1 VRARNELVAVQEWPI
16 AHEKTLV
23 MLLAGDVGGTK
34 TDLAVFSS
42 DRGVRSPL
50 AEATLPSADYQSLE
64 ALVQEFL
71 SKVRLPVGSASFG
84 VAGPVVAGR
93 AKITNLPWQID
104 EERVGKTLRLS
115 RVRVV
120 NDLDAIAHAVPLL
133 EPGDLETL
141 NPGTPAPGGAIAI
154 IAPGTGLGE
163 AFLTW
168 DGTRYQAHPSEG
180 GHVDFAP
187 ATARELD
194 MLRSLQSR
202 FGHVSYE
209 RVCSGRGLPNIYAYL
224 RESRVA
230 EEPAWLAEQLETAA
244 DRTPVIVEAAQ
255 ADPPCALCVATLD
268 TFVSI
273 MGAEAGNLAL
283 KVLATGGVY
292 VAGGIPRRIL
302 PALERDGFMQAF
314 RRKGRFAEFLD
325 RIPVHVVLNP
335 KVGLMGAA
343 SIGLDARGGA

>member
-1 VRARNELVAVQEWPI
+1 MI
-16 AHEKTLV
+16 
-23 MLLAGDVGGTK
+23 LLAGDIGGTK

-42 DRGVRSPL
+42 DRGVRSPV
-50 AEATLPSADYQSLE
+50 AEATFPSADYESLE

-71 SKVRLPVGSASFG
+71 GKIGLTVDAASFG

-104 EERVGKTLRLS
+104 EGLLEKTLRVS
-115 RVRVV
+115 PVRVV
-120 NDLDAIAHAVPLL
+120 NDLDAIAHAIPLL
-133 EPGDLETL
+133 EPADLATL
-141 NPGTPAPGGAIAI
+141 SAGTPAPGGAIAV

-194 MLRSLQSR
+194 LLRFLQAR
-202 FGHVSYE
+202 FEHVSCE
-209 RVCSGRGLPNIYAYL
+209 RVCSGRGLPNIYQYL
-224 RESRVA
+224 KETGVA
-230 EEPAWLAEQLETAA
+230 KEPAWLAKQLETTT
-244 DRTPVIVEAAQ
+244 DPTPLIVKAAQ
-255 ADPPCALCVATLD
+255 GDPPCALCVATLD
-268 TFVSI
+268 MFVSI

-292 VAGGIPRRIL
+292 VAGGMPRRIL
-302 PALERDGFMQAF
+302 PALKQGAFMQSF
-314 RRKGRFAEFLD
+314 RRKGRFADLLG
-325 RIPVHVVLNP
+325 RLPVHIVLNP
-335 KVGLMGAA
+335 KVGLLGAA
-343 SIGLDARGGA
+343 SLGLDARRDG

>member
-1 VRARNELVAVQEWPI
+1 
-16 AHEKTLV
+16 
-23 MLLAGDVGGTK
+23 LLAGDVGGTK

-42 DRGVRSPL
+42 DRGVRSPI
-50 AEATLPSADYQSLE
+50 AAATLPSASYQSLE
-64 ALVQEFL
+64 ALLQEFL
-71 SKVRLPVGSASFG
+71 GKVRLPVDTASFG

-104 EERVGKTLRLS
+104 EGRVGKTLRLS

-120 NDLDAIAHAVPLL
+120 NDLDAIAYAIPLL
-133 EPGDLETL
+133 EPPDLETL
-141 NPGTPAPGGAIAI
+141 SPGAPAHGGAIAV

-168 DGTRYQAHPSEG
+168 DDKRYRAHPSEG
-180 GHVDFAP
+180 GHADFAP
-187 ATARELD
+187 ATARELN
-194 MLRSLQSR
+194 MLRFLQSR
-202 FGHVSYE
+202 FDHVSFE

-224 RESRVA
+224 KETGPTQ
-230 EEPAWLAEQLETAA
+230 EPAWLAEELEAAA
-244 DRTPVIVEAAQ
+244 DPTPVIVKAAQ
-255 ADPPCALCVATLD
+255 SDPPCALAAAALEMC
-268 TFVSI
+268 VSI

-302 PALERDGFMQAF
+302 PALQRGGFMQAF
-314 RRKGRFAEFLD
+314 RRKGRFADLLD

-343 SIGLDARGGA
+343 SLGLDASGAG

>member
-1 VRARNELVAVQEWPI
+1 
-16 AHEKTLV
+16 
-23 MLLAGDVGGTK
+23 
-34 TDLAVFSS
+34 
-42 DRGVRSPL
+42 
-50 AEATLPSADYQSLE
+50 
-64 ALVQEFL
+64 
-71 SKVRLPVGSASFG
+71 
-84 VAGPVVAGR
+84 
-93 AKITNLPWQID
+93 
-104 EERVGKTLRLS
+104 
-115 RVRVV
+115 
-120 NDLDAIAHAVPLL
+120 LL

-168 DGTRYQAHPSEG
+168 GGTRYQAHPSEG

-194 MLRSLQSR
+194 MLRFLQSR

-314 RRKGRFAEFLD
+314 RRKGRFAELLD
-325 RIPVHVVLNP
+325 RIPVHVVLNL

-343 SIGLDARGGA
+343 SIGLDARGEA